1 MHVSAFAR
9 RAPVRVFR
17 ITCRRLVRRSRA
29 RLAALKRKP
38 PASEPIRTFS
48 VPSGLSSVRP
58 PLTLVLMATALLAC
72 STLVLGT
79 LLSAG
84 WADPRPTLPA
94 PIDATTLTQRMQTGA
109 LPQSAAPAAQACCEG
124 PHQADASRAEDPR
137 NPDVRPA
144 LASAPAAEAP
154 AAPEPVVPPGPS
166 APIQL
171 SSANPTPVLVAPSA
185 PSLTRTSA
193 IPPTPLADPPPV
205 GSFSKP
211 QATPAAPEGPFAG
224 VWAVDE
230 KACSPQLARSGLL
243 PALISAQG
251 AWAGETTCSFKS
263 SKRVGNTWT
272 FAAVC
277 SDARR
282 RWKTNIRMSVAGNR
296 LTWASQRGSQTYV
309 RCQTGLIEAH
319 GQKHP
324 MSPA

>member
-1 MHVSAFAR
+1 M
-9 RAPVRVFR
+9 
-17 ITCRRLVRRSRA
+17 
-29 RLAALKRKP
+29 
-38 PASEPIRTFS
+38 
-48 VPSGLSSVRP
+48 
-58 PLTLVLMATALLAC
+58 LVLMAIALLAC
-72 STLVLGT
+72 STVVLGT
-79 LLSAG
+79 LLTAG
-84 WADPRPTLPA
+84 WAQPRPGPLAVQPA
-94 PIDATTLTQRMQTGA
+94 ILARPTQTTARPQT
-109 LPQSAAPAAQACCEG
+109 AAPPAQACCDSHGRPE
-124 PHQADASRAEDPR
+124 ASRAEAPP
-137 NPDVRPA
+137 NPEAGRA
-144 LASAPAAEAP
+144 LASAPIPERAAP
-154 AAPEPVVPPGPS
+154 AGEPVVPPGPS

-171 SSANPTPVLVAPSA
+171 SSANPTPVLVPPSA

-193 IPPTPLADPPPV
+193 IPPTPLTDPPPV

-211 QATPAAPEGPFAG
+211 QATPAASEGPFAG

-230 KACSPQLARSGLL
+230 KACSPQLDRGGLL

-272 FAAVC
+272 FAAIC

-296 LTWASQRGSQTYV
+296 LTWVSQRGSQTYV

-319 GQKHP
+319 GRKGP